1 MRTMHTLIL
10 AGLLIGTTAAAQ
22 SKDTRYNCTA
32 KGKKGSGDAASVV
45 TAKSESGA
53 VEAMKKRWPGYS
65 SYVCSPAN

>member
-10 AGLLIGTTAAAQ
+10 AGLLIGSTAAAQ
-22 SKDTRYNCTA
+22 SKNNRYNCTA

-53 VEAMKKRWPGYS
+53 VDALKKRWPDYLT
-65 SYVCSPAN
+65 YVCSPAK